1 MDVAVVP
8 QVRRRI
14 IEVGRDGII
23 VFVDLDGHEIR
34 LTLLEKSGRKARL
47 LIEAPEQ
54 VKIDHAG

>member
-1 MDVAVVP
+1 MLVVP
-8 QVRRRI
+8 KVRRRV
-14 IEVGRDGII
+14 IEVGRDGVV
-23 VFVDLDGHEIR
+23 VFIDLDGHEIK

>member
-1 MDVAVVP
+1 MDAAVVP
-8 QVRRRI
+8 VVRRRV

-34 LTLLEKSGRKARL
+34 LTLLEKSGKKARL
-47 LIEAPEQ
+47 LIEAPDQ